1 MASVAV
7 SKDSLESDSD
17 IHITLEDQQKINR
30 FARHNA
36 KWEELR
42 DDLKNKKGDLQ
53 NLEDASDDLLLV
65 DDESA
70 PIPFVVG
77 EVFVHFN
84 MEEAK
89 VIFFFPLLSIE
100 KLEEA
105 KDKVKKD
112 IEAIEAECT
121 NIKTLMSDLKTQL
134 YAKFG
139 NSINLEAEEE

>member
-1 MASVAV
+1 MKKTGSMFPY
-7 SKDSLESDSD
+7 SD

-42 DDLKNKKGDLQ
+42 DDLKNKQRDLQ

-65 DDESA
+65 EDESL

-77 EVFVHFN
+77 EVFVHLN
-84 MEEAK
+84 IEETR
-89 VIFFFPLLSIE
+89 E

-105 KDKVKKD
+105 KNKVKRD
-112 IEAIEAECT
+112 IEGIETECS
-121 NIKTLMSDLKTQL
+121 NIKATMSDLKTQL

-139 NSINLEAEEE
+139 TSINLEADEE

>member
-1 MASVAV
+1 MAAVVV

-17 IHITLEDQQKINR
+17 IHITLEDQTKINR

-53 NLEDASDDLLLV
+53 NLEDASDDLLMV
-65 DDESA
+65 EDESA

-84 MEEAK
+84 MEETK
-89 VIFFFPLLSIE
+89 E
-100 KLEEA
+100 KLEQA
-105 KDKVKKD
+105 KNKVKKD
-112 IEAIEAECT
+112 IESIEAECT
-121 NIKTLMSDLKTQL
+121 SIKAMMSDLKTQL

-139 NSINLEAEEE
+139 NSINLEAEED

>member
-1 MASVAV
+1 MAAVAV

-30 FARHNA
+30 FARQNA

-42 DDLKNKKGDLQ
+42 DDLKHKKGDLQ

-65 DDESA
+65 EDESA

-89 VIFFFPLLSIE
+89 E

-105 KDKVKKD
+105 KSKVKKD
-112 IEAIEAECT
+112 IESIEAECA
-121 NIKTLMSDLKTQL
+121 NVKSIMSDLKTQL

>member
-1 MASVAV
+1 MAAVAV

-30 FARHNA
+30 FARQNA

-42 DDLKNKKGDLQ
+42 DDLKHKKGDLQ

-65 DDESA
+65 EDESA

-84 MEEAK
+84 MEEAQ
-89 VIFFFPLLSIE
+89 E

-105 KDKVKKD
+105 KSKVKKD
-112 IEAIEAECT
+112 IESIEAECT
-121 NIKTLMSDLKTQL
+121 NVKSIMSDLKTQL

>member
-1 MASVAV
+1 MASVASV
-7 SKDSLESDSD
+7 SKDSLTSDSD

-42 DDLKNKKGDLQ
+42 EDLKNKKGDLQ

-65 DDESA
+65 EDESA

-84 MEEAK
+84 MEETK
-89 VIFFFPLLSIE
+89 E

-121 NIKTLMSDLKTQL
+121 NIKSIMSDLKTQL

>member
-65 DDESA
+65 EDESA

-84 MEEAK
+84 MEETK
-89 VIFFFPLLSIE
+89 E

-105 KDKVKKD
+105 KNKVNKD

-121 NIKTLMSDLKTQL
+121 NIKAMMSDLKTQL

>member
-70 PIPFVVG
+70 LIPFVVG

-89 VIFFFPLLSIE
+89 E